1 MRESFYLTLDTR
13 DRDREEPVGRK
24 AKEQRD
30 RDSDRD
36 IEEMIQ
42 LLHLTFK
49 LFLSY
54 LATHCVQG
62 QYGAHKSFPER
73 LDTITN

>member
-13 DRDREEPVGRK
+13 DREREEPVGRK

-49 LFLSY
+49 LFCLIWQHIVFRDS
-54 LATHCVQG
+54 T
-62 QYGAHKSFPER
+62 ER
-73 LDTITN
+73 IRAFLNA